1 MGAALESSAPPNAK
15 PSFKTR
21 LKAWWE
27 GYDVADL
34 MGESAAAPEPV
45 LGPVAPVEAPA
56 EEIPPLEQPYIKIA
70 QYIWGESLVGPGGAA
85 AILTLV
91 KPFALDPS
99 MTVMD
104 FGAGLGGGTRAV
116 SEEFGVWVNGFEPDA
131 IMAEGGQELS
141 TKKGVKKA
149 EIKPCTI
156 KDFQPKPASFDCI
169 YSSESLYT
177 VPEKEK
183 LLGTFERALKAR
195 GQIALTDFVR
205 TPGTKADDPRLKDF
219 ATRAG
224 KAGHFWLG
232 DDYLSKMKAL
242 KFDVRVDED
251 LTAGYR
257 TNIIEAWVNFTQD
270 SVASAAARV
279 HPDELVS
286 EVSLWTKRV
295 AALDSGA
302 LQLRRY
308 YAIKMGSAKS
318 S

>member
-1 MGAALESSAPPNAK
+1 MGAALETGTPPNAK

-21 LKAWWE
+21 FKAWWE

-34 MGESAAAPEPV
+34 MGEPAPEPE
-45 LGPVAPVEAPA
+45 PVAPVETPP

-70 QYIWGESLVGPGGAA
+70 QTIWGESLVGPGGTS

-91 KPFALDPS
+91 KPFAFDPS

-104 FGAGLGGGTRAV
+104 FGCGLGGGTRAV
-116 SEEFGVWVNGFEPDA
+116 SEQFGVWVSGFEPDA

-141 TKKGVKKA
+141 TKKGAKKA
-149 EIKPCTI
+149 EIKPCTV
-156 KDFQPKPASFDCI
+156 KDFQPKAAAYDCI
-169 YSSESLYT
+169 YSSEALYT

-183 LLGTFERALKAR
+183 LLGNFERALKAR

-205 TPGTKADDPRLKDF
+205 TPGTKPDDPRLKDF
-219 ATRAG
+219 VTRDG

-232 DDYLSKMKAL
+232 DDYLAKMKGL

-251 LTAGYR
+251 LTASYR
-257 TNIIEAWVNFTQD
+257 ANVIEAFVNFTQD
-270 SVASAAARV
+270 SVASAAARA
-279 HPDELVS
+279 HPDELVQ

-308 YAIKMGSAKS
+308 YAIKMGSTKS

>member
-1 MGAALESSAPPNAK
+1 MGAALESSAPPSAK

-27 GYDVADL
+27 GYDPADL
-34 MGESAAAPEPV
+34 MEPAAEPV

-70 QYIWGESLVGPGGAA
+70 QYIWGESLVGPGGPK

-91 KPFALDPS
+91 KPFAFDPS
-99 MTVMD
+99 MTVME

-116 SEEFGVWVNGFEPDA
+116 SEEFGVWVTGFEPDA
-131 IMAEGGQELS
+131 IMAAGGQEIS
-141 TKKGVKKA
+141 TKKGIKKA
-149 EIKPCTI
+149 EIKPCII
-156 KDFQPKPASFDCI
+156 KDFQPKAASFDCI
-169 YSSESLYT
+169 YSSEALYI

-183 LLGTFERALKAR
+183 LLANFERALKAR

-205 TPGTKADDPRLKDF
+205 APGVKADDPRLKDF
-219 ATRAG
+219 VTRDG

-232 DDYLSKMKAL
+232 EDYLAKMKGL

-251 LTAGYR
+251 QTATYR
-257 TNIIEAWVNFTQD
+257 SNVIEAFVNFTQD
-270 SVASAAARV
+270 PVVSAAARAY
-279 HPDELVS
+279 PEELVS

-308 YAIKMGSAKS
+308 YAIKMGGAKS
-318 S
+318 

>member
-1 MGAALESSAPPNAK
+1 MGAALESGAPTNVK
-15 PSFKTR
+15 PSLKTR

-34 MGESAAAPEPV
+34 MGESAAAPEPAE
-45 LGPVAPVEAPA
+45 PVHAPP

-70 QYIWGESLVGPGGAA
+70 QCIWGESLVGPGGPS

-116 SEEFGVWVNGFEPDA
+116 SEEFGVWVNGFEPDP

-141 TKKGVKKA
+141 VKKGAKKA
-149 EIKPCTI
+149 EIKPCAVP
-156 KDFQPKPASFDCI
+156 DFQPKAATYDCI
-169 YSSESLYT
+169 YSSEALYT
-177 VPEKEK
+177 VQEKEK

-270 SVASAAARV
+270 SVASAAARA